1 MKFREITNN
10 IKWLFFNIF
19 LSKEQLAWKISKS
32 RNLCFL
38 KGDIIPLN
46 EYSIDAPIYLN
57 NKKRVVCI
65 YDSKRKSGG
74 LADRLRGVVSIYE
87 LCKEYDLDF
96 KLIFNHPFEITKFL
110 EPNIIDWRISKEELN
125 YNTTVT
131 DICCIETIIGS
142 KGEVQ
147 KQKRWFR
154 KEFKKKY
161 SEFHIRTNA
170 KFSYYSDFSSLFHE
184 LFKLSSKLQ
193 ASIDKQK
200 ELIGECYISTSF
212 RFMNLLHD
220 FSETCPIEQNLTL
233 AERKELISQNIEQ
246 IKKLHKQYPNKKILV
261 NSDSTTFLKHAAI
274 LNYVYIIPGNITHID
289 GENVSNEY
297 IIYEKTFL
305 DFFMIAN
312 AEKIYLL
319 RTGSMYDSGYPYAAS
334 KIYNKPF
341 EKIEF

>member
-1 MKFREITNN
+1 MKFRQIINN
-10 IKWLFFNIF
+10 IKWFFLNIF
-19 LSKEQLAWKISKS
+19 LNKEQLAWEVSKS
-32 RNLCFL
+32 RNQRFL
-38 KGDIIPLN
+38 KGEIIPLN
-46 EYSIDAPIYLN
+46 EYSIDKPINFN
-57 NKKRVVCI
+57 NKTRVVCI
-65 YDSKRKSGG
+65 YDGMRKSGG
-74 LADRLRGVVSIYE
+74 FADRLRGIISIYE
-87 LCKEYDLDF
+87 LCKELELEF

-110 EPNIIDWRISKEELN
+110 EPNIIDWRILKEELN
-125 YNTTVT
+125 YNTSVT

-142 KGEVQ
+142 KDEAKRQ
-147 KQKRWFR
+147 KMWFR

-161 SEFHIRTNA
+161 NEFHVRTNA
-170 KFSYYSDFSSLFHE
+170 KFSYDSDFSTLFHE
-184 LFKLSSKLQ
+184 LFKVSSKMQ

-200 ELIGECYISTSF
+200 EILCDSYISTSF
-212 RFMNLLHD
+212 RFMDLLHD
-220 FSETCPIEQNLTL
+220 FGETCPCNQNLTL
-233 AERKELISQNIEQ
+233 SEQEELISKNIEQ

-261 NSDSTTFLKHAAI
+261 NSDSTTFLRRATI

-297 IIYEKTFL
+297 QIYEKTFL